1 MKGGIALHWHKIAA
15 ESIASAFE
23 KGFNK
28 KAPENILQML
38 EQPPDSSLGDFAFP
52 CFRLAKELRMAP
64 PKIAETIKENF
75 SSDKFENVQVK
86 GAYLNLFVNKEAFAS
101 SIIEE
106 VLSLGDSYGSS
117 DSGRGKTCCI
127 DFSSINIAK
136 RFHIGHLSTT
146 LIGAAL
152 ARIYKFQGWN
162 VVSINHL
169 GDWGTQ
175 FGNMIAAYKLWGSE
189 EEVEKGGVQA
199 LSDLYVR
206 FHKEAE
212 NNKELLDLGRQWFKK
227 IEDGDEEA
235 LSIFNHFKE
244 LTLKDAE
251 KVYDLLGVKFDSYAG
266 ESFYN
271 DKMEPVIEELRE
283 KGLLQESEGAF
294 VVDLSDLDMPPCLI
308 LKSDGATLYATRDLA
323 AALYRKKTYNFSKC
337 LYVVAYQQNLHF
349 RQLFAVLKKMGYGWV
364 DSEMEHV
371 AFGMV
376 SYEGES
382 LSTRKG
388 KVIYLDDLLN
398 KAREKAYDILVEKSP
413 NIENKDLVAKQVGIG
428 AVTYATLQNN
438 RIKDIDFWWD
448 RALNF
453 DGETGPYVQYTFA
466 RCMSVIKKGENSFEN
481 PDYSCLLSKS
491 AQDVV
496 KNIYAFPKAV
506 SDALLRNEPYLITR
520 CVTDIAKAYNRFYY
534 EERILTNDKNKTAA
548 RLNLSR
554 AAAQTIK
561 TGCSLLGI
569 ETPEKM

>member
-1 MKGGIALHWHKIAA
+1 MYWHKIAA
-15 ESIASAFE
+15 ESVAEAFE
-23 KGFNK
+23 KAFSK
-28 KAPENILQML
+28 KAPDNILQML

-64 PKIAETIKENF
+64 PKIAEAIKESF
-75 SSDKFENVQVK
+75 SSDKFESVQVK
-86 GAYLNLFVNKEAFAS
+86 GAYLNLFVDREAFAS
-101 SIIEE
+101 SVIET
-106 VLSLGDSYGSS
+106 VLNSGDGYGSS
-117 DSGRGKTCCI
+117 ESGRGKTCCI

-175 FGNMIAAYKLWGSE
+175 FGNMIAAYKLWGSPE
-189 EEVEKGGVQA
+189 MVEQGGVQA

-212 NNKELLDLGRQWFKK
+212 TNKDLLDLGRKWFKK

-235 LSIFNHFKE
+235 LKIFNNFKE
-244 LTLKDAE
+244 LTLRDAQ
-251 KVYDLLGVKFDSYAG
+251 KVYDLLGIQFDSYAG

-271 DKMEPVIEELRE
+271 DKMEPVIDELRE
-283 KGLLQESEGAF
+283 KELLTKSEGAL
-294 VVDLSDLDMPPCLI
+294 VVDLSDLNMPPCLI

-323 AALYRKKTYNFSKC
+323 AALYRKKTYDFSKC
-337 LYVVAYQQNLHF
+337 LYVVAYQQDLHF

-398 KAREKAYDILVEKSP
+398 KAREKAYDILLEKSP
-413 NIENKDLVAKQVGIG
+413 DIKDKDLVAKQVGIG
-428 AVTYATLQNN
+428 AVVYATLQNN

-453 DGETGPYVQYTFA
+453 DGETGPYVQYTYA
-466 RCMSVIKKGENSFEN
+466 RCRSVIKKGGNASES
-481 PDYSCLLSKS
+481 PDYSCLLSES
-491 AQDVV
+491 AKDVI

-520 CVTDIAKAYNRFYY
+520 CVTDVAKSYNHFYY
-534 EERILTNDKNKTAA
+534 EERILTEDSAQSAA

-561 TGCSLLGI
+561 TGCALLGI